1 MSMILQWQMMKNI
14 NYMAEAE
21 ITSWASHDICSSLEQ
36 RSPDLESQDLDVG
49 FSSDTGIF
57 QNLRCV
63 TWKKE
68 SKDSPSAIV
77 HESNRVE
84 R

>member
-1 MSMILQWQMMKNI
+1 MMKDT
-14 NYMAEAE
+14 NYMAEVE

-36 RSPDLESQDLDVG
+36 RSPDLESKDLDVG

-63 TWKKE
+63 TWKE

-77 HESNRVE
+77 HESDRVE
-84 R
+84 RWLTL